1 MKISTPTWNEEFQLF
16 DGWYSVLDIHEYFE
30 YIFKKHG
37 EKTDNPSIRIYINKI
52 ENRITFKIKRGFY
65 LELVTKLLGN
75 TESKITKNKNGENV
89 PHLEIIEVVLV
100 HCNIVNNDHCAKN
113 HISQVQEYHEKF
125 KNTKKISTFH
135 QLFRS
140 KKDCIS
146 YL

>member
-16 DGWYSVLDIHEYFE
+16 DGWYSVLNIHEYFE

-89 PHLEIIEVVLV
+89 PHLETIEVVLV
-100 HCNIVNNDHCAKN
+100 HYNIVNNDHCAKKPYFRSPG
-113 HISQVQEYHEKF
+113 ISWKVQKYQENINF
-125 KNTKKISTFH
+125 PSTF
-135 QLFRS
+135 
-140 KKDCIS
+140 
-146 YL
+146 